1 MILHRRGE
9 NNDDFRNGVESVHAA
24 LAASGILK
32 KAEKQQQQQQQQQKL
47 QITSIGK
54 NYLRNFPDFRQLY

>member
-9 NNDDFRNGVESVHAA
+9 NDDGFRNGVESVHAA

-32 KAEKQQQQQQQQQKL
+32 KSGKTTTTTTTTKKL

-54 NYLRNFPDFRQLY
+54 NYLRNFPNFRQLY